1 MNSYGATIDALLDI
15 LERKYSINE
24 ELLKHR
30 GLLEYVTSPKNT
42 GSIKKFIVWA
52 GRKKEDFNNKQ
63 HATNYMLKVLEG
75 IMKHS
80 N

>member
-1 MNSYGATIDALLDI
+1 MNSYEATIDALLDI

-24 ELLKHR
+24 ELLEHR
-30 GLLEYVTSPKNT
+30 RLLEYVTSPKNT
-42 GSIKKFIVWA
+42 ESIKKFIVRV

-63 HATNYMLKVLEG
+63 HTTSYTLKLLEG
-75 IMKHS
+75 MMKHS